1 MKLKN
6 RILIFCVFFIITIQS
21 LIYINNSQK
30 TSFRYFVWNI
40 QEIRMGKLICISFMS
55 GLIISTLLSNTII
68 PDLKKSTLKEEE
80 EEEEEEYKKDRN
92 NYTKNGENN
101 NEYYEIPP
109 ERDLRETQPTI
120 SVNYRVIKNNSDNE
134 LKDISQTSVNPRYQ
148 DDWDYN
154 ENEW

>member
-1 MKLKN
+1 
-6 RILIFCVFFIITIQS
+6 
-21 LIYINNSQK
+21 
-30 TSFRYFVWNI
+30 
-40 QEIRMGKLICISFMS
+40 MS

-80 EEEEEEYKKDRN
+80 EEEEEEEEYKNDRN